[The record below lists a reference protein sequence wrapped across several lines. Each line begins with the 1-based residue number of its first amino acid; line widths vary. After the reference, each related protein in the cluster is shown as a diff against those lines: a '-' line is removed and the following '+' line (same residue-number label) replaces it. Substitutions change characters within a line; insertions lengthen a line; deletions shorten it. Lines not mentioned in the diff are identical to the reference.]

1 MLAIISDAR
10 SVILEV
16 AERFKLK
23 KDKFPLEIYL
33 GERLAKKS
41 MNVKDIWTVS
51 SVDYVKG
58 IINHVEVSIQ
68 CTSYS
73 LTVPQ

>member
-58 IINHVEVSIQ
+58 IINHVEVCIQ